1 MKLMS
6 GRLGI
11 ILCSLLAV
19 ACQQSPATGEARVA
33 PTPLIEA
40 IDPIKDPIRATQA
53 RRQLMSAPEQVL
65 DVAVLRKDVLALIAD
80 KQADNVQQC
89 MVLPFGH
96 KPCGGPAEYVA
107 VSTKGKD
114 QALILQK
121 LQAFN
126 QAAEAENLR
135 LGRMSDC
142 AVVPK
147 PQVQLVNGQCTLVAE
162 LTY

>member
-1 MKLMS
+1 MKS
-6 GRLGI
+6 TIGRLGI
-11 ILCSLLAV
+11 ILCGVLLA
-19 ACQQSPATGEARVA
+19 ACQQSSATGEARVA
-33 PTPLIEA
+33 AAPLVEA
-40 IDPIKDPIRATQA
+40 IDPIKDPIRASQA
-53 RRQLMSAPEQVL
+53 RRQLMNVPEQVM
-65 DVAVLRKDVLALIAD
+65 DVTVLRKDVLALIAD
-80 KQADNVQQC
+80 KQADHVQQC
-89 MVLPFGH
+89 LVLPFGH

-121 LQAFN
+121 LQAYN